1 MIYVGIDI
9 AKTNHY
15 ASIVNSST
23 GEVLENPFLV
33 TNNKHGF
40 DLLYS
45 KIKDFNKEKVLIG
58 LESTAHYGNN
68 LIFYFHEKQFKLGII
83 NPIQTASLRKTR
95 IRKVKNDKVDSML
108 ICEALSLGYYNLL
121 SDYDIKLLEI
131 KSLCRFHKDLKD
143 KAAEAKIQLKTY
155 VDQLFPELNSFF
167 KNNLD
172 IKTAHELLKLYQSP
186 DDISKVNLTELSN
199 LLIKSSR
206 GKYDKSRA
214 IELKTLASNSVGI
227 NNNALSIQIKM
238 TIELIELLES
248 QIKDIEK
255 QVSDFIKKSDNVITS
270 IPGIGDMTAAIIISE
285 IGDIN
290 RFDNPG
296 QVLAFAGLDP
306 SVKQSGTFN
315 ASSTRMSKRGSSLL
329 RYALILAANNV
340 QLNTKTFNTY
350 YNTKRLQ
357 GKLHYNAL
365 GHCAGK
371 LVRNI
376 FYMLKR
382 NVNNHALKVRG
393 FIKILKVY
401 LASKLTPLS

>member
-15 ASIVNSST
+15 ASIVDYST
-23 GEVLENPFLV
+23 GEVIEKPFLV
-33 TNNKHGF
+33 TNNKQGF

-45 KIKDFNKEKVLIG
+45 KLRNFDKDNILIG

-83 NPIQTASLRKTR
+83 NPIQTSTLRKTR

-131 KSLCRFHKDLKD
+131 KSLCRFHKDLKE
-143 KAAEAKIQLKTY
+143 KASEAKIQLKTY

-167 KNNLD
+167 KDNLD
-172 IKTAHELLKLYQSP
+172 LKTAHELLKCYQSP
-186 DDISKVNLTELSN
+186 LDIINVNLTKLSN
-199 LLIKSSR
+199 LLVCSSR

-214 IELKTLASNSVGI
+214 IELKDLASNSVGI
-227 NNNALSIQIKM
+227 NNHALSIQIKM

-270 IPGIGDMTAAIIISE
+270 IPGIGYMTAAIIISE

-290 RFDNPG
+290 RFHNPS

-306 SVKQSGTFN
+306 SVKQSGNFN
-315 ASSTRMSKRGSSLL
+315 ASSTRMSKRGSPLL

-340 QLNTKTFNTY
+340 QLNTKTFNDY
-350 YNTKRLQ
+350 YNMKRLQ
-357 GKLHYNAL
+357 GKLHYNTL

-371 LVRNI
+371 LVRNM
-376 FYMLKR
+376 FYMLKL
-382 NVNNHALKVRG
+382 NVKFNLD
-393 FIKILKVY
+393 
-401 LASKLTPLS
+401 

>member
-15 ASIVNSST
+15 ASIVNYST
-23 GEVLENPFLV
+23 GEIIENPFLV
-33 TNNKHGF
+33 TNNKQGF
-40 DLLYS
+40 ELLYS
-45 KIKDFNKEKVLIG
+45 KIKDFDKDKVLIG

-83 NPIQTASLRKTR
+83 NPIQTATLRKTR
-95 IRKVKNDKVDSML
+95 IRKVKNDKVDSIL

-155 VDQLFPELNSFF
+155 VDQLFPELNGFF
-167 KNNLD
+167 KDNLD

-186 DDISKVNLTELSN
+186 EDISKVNLTKLSN
-199 LLIKSSR
+199 LLIKNSR
-206 GKYDKSRA
+206 GKYDKNRA

-227 NNNALSIQIKM
+227 NNYALSIQIKM

-290 RFDNPG
+290 RFHNPG

-340 QLNTKTFNTY
+340 QLNTKTFNDY

-382 NVNNHALKVRG
+382 NVKFNLD
-393 FIKILKVY
+393 
-401 LASKLTPLS
+401 

>member
-33 TNNKHGF
+33 TYNKHGF

-83 NPIQTASLRKTR
+83 NPIQTATLRKTR
-95 IRKVKNDKVDSML
+95 IRKVKNDKVDSTL

-167 KNNLD
+167 KDNLD

-186 DDISKVNLTELSN
+186 EDISKVNLTKLSN

-227 NNNALSIQIKM
+227 NNYALSIQIKM

-255 QVSDFIKKSDNVITS
+255 QVSNFIKKSDNVITS

-290 RFDNPG
+290 RFNNPS
-296 QVLAFAGLDP
+296 QVLAFADLDP

-340 QLNTKTFNTY
+340 QLNTKTFSNY
-350 YNTKRLQ
+350 YNIKRAQ

-371 LVRNI
+371 LIRII
-376 FYMLKR
+376 FYMLKN
-382 NVNNHALKVRG
+382 NVKFNLD
-393 FIKILKVY
+393 
-401 LASKLTPLS
+401 

>member
-15 ASIVNSST
+15 ASIVNYST
-23 GEVLENPFLV
+23 GEIIENPFLV
-33 TNNKHGF
+33 TNDKYGF
-40 DLLYS
+40 ELLYS
-45 KIKDFNKEKVLIG
+45 KIKNFDKNKVLIG

-83 NPIQTASLRKTR
+83 NPIQTATLRKTR
-95 IRKVKNDKVDSML
+95 IRKVKNDKVDSMI

-186 DDISKVNLTELSN
+186 EDISKINLTKLSN
-199 LLIKSSR
+199 LLINSSR

-214 IELKTLASNSVGI
+214 IELKNLASNSVGI
-227 NNNALSIQIKM
+227 NNYALSIQIKM

-248 QIKDIEK
+248 QIKNIEE

-270 IPGIGDMTAAIIISE
+270 IPGISYMTAAIIISE

-340 QLNTKTFNTY
+340 QLNTKTFNDY

-382 NVNNHALKVRG
+382 NVKFNLD
-393 FIKILKVY
+393 
-401 LASKLTPLS
+401 

>member
-1 MIYVGIDI
+1 MIYVGVDI

-15 ASIVNSST
+15 ASIVNHST
-23 GEVLENPFLV
+23 GEVIENPFLV
-33 TNNKHGF
+33 TNNKQGF

-45 KIKDFNKEKVLIG
+45 KIKDLDKENVLIG

-68 LIFYFHEKQFKLGII
+68 FIFYFHEKQFKLGLI
-83 NPIQTASLRKTR
+83 NPIQTSTLRKTR
-95 IRKVKNDKVDSML
+95 IRKVKNDKVDSLL
-108 ICEALSLGYYNLL
+108 ICEALSLGYYNLI
-121 SDYDIKLLEI
+121 SNYDIELLEI
-131 KSLCRFHKDLKD
+131 KSLCRFRKELKD
-143 KAAEAKIQLKTY
+143 KASGAKIQLDSF
-155 VDQLFPELNSFF
+155 VDQVFPELNCFF

-186 DDISKVNLTELSN
+186 QDISKINLTKLSN
-199 LLIKSSR
+199 LLIKFSR
-206 GKYDKSRA
+206 GKYDKNRA
-214 IELKTLASNSVGI
+214 IELKQLASSSVGI
-227 NNNALSIQIKM
+227 NNSALCIQIKM

-255 QVSDFIKKSDNVITS
+255 QVSEFIKKSDNVITS
-270 IPGIGDMTAAIIISE
+270 IPGIADTTAAIIISE

-290 RFDNPG
+290 RFNNPS

-315 ASSTRMSKRGSSLL
+315 ASSSRMSKRGSSLL

-340 QLNTKTFNTY
+340 QLNTKTFSNY
-350 YNTKRLQ
+350 YNIKRAQ

-371 LVRNI
+371 LVRTI
-376 FYMLKR
+376 FYMLKN
-382 NVNNHALKVRG
+382 NVKFNLD
-393 FIKILKVY
+393 
-401 LASKLTPLS
+401 

>member
-15 ASIVNSST
+15 ASIVNYST
-23 GEVLENPFLV
+23 GEVIEKPFLV
-33 TNNKHGF
+33 TNNKAGF
-40 DLLYS
+40 ELLFS
-45 KIKDFNKEKVLIG
+45 KIKSFVKSEILIG

-68 LIFYFHEKQFKLGII
+68 LISYFHEKNFKIGVI
-83 NPIQTASLRKTR
+83 NPIQTATLRKTR

-131 KSLCRFHKDLKD
+131 KSLCRFHRDLKD
-143 KAAEAKIQLKTY
+143 KASEAKIQLKTY

-167 KNNLD
+167 KDNLD

-186 DDISKVNLTELSN
+186 DDISKVNLTKLSN

-214 IELKTLASNSVGI
+214 IELKKLASNSVGV

-270 IPGIGDMTAAIIISE
+270 IPGIGDMTAAIIMSE

-290 RFDNPG
+290 RFNNPG

-306 SVKQSGTFN
+306 SVKQSGNFN
-315 ASSTRMSKRGSSLL
+315 ASSTRMSKRGSSIL

-340 QLNTKTFNTY
+340 RLNTKTFNDY
-350 YNTKRLQ
+350 YNSKRLQ
-357 GKLHYNAL
+357 GKLHYNTL

-382 NVNNHALKVRG
+382 NVKFNLD
-393 FIKILKVY
+393 
-401 LASKLTPLS
+401 

>member
-15 ASIVNSST
+15 ASIVDYST
-23 GEVLENPFLV
+23 GEVIEKPFLF
-33 TNNKHGF
+33 TNNKQGF
-40 DLLYS
+40 ELLYS
-45 KIKDFNKEKVLIG
+45 KIKDFDKEKILIG

-83 NPIQTASLRKTR
+83 NPIQTATLRKTR

-131 KSLCRFHKDLKD
+131 KSLCRFRKELKD
-143 KAAEAKIQLKTY
+143 KVSDAKIQLKTY
-155 VDQLFPELNSFF
+155 VDQLFPELNNFF
-167 KNNLD
+167 KDNID

-186 DDISKVNLTELSN
+186 EDISNVNLTKLSN
-199 LLIKSSR
+199 LFIKNSR

-214 IELKTLASNSVGI
+214 IELKQLASNSVGI
-227 NNNALSIQIKM
+227 NNNALCIQIKM

-248 QIKDIEK
+248 QIKDIEA
-255 QVSDFIKKSDNVITS
+255 QVSQFIKKSNNVITS
-270 IPGIGDMTAAIIISE
+270 IPGIADTTAAIIISE

-290 RFDNPG
+290 RFNNPG

-340 QLNTKTFNTY
+340 QLNTKTFNDY
-350 YNTKRLQ
+350 YNTKRAQ

-371 LVRNI
+371 LVRTI
-376 FYMLKR
+376 FYMLKN
-382 NVNNHALKVRG
+382 NVTFNLD
-393 FIKILKVY
+393 
-401 LASKLTPLS
+401 

>member
-15 ASIVNSST
+15 ASIVNYST
-23 GEVLENPFLV
+23 GVVIEAPFLV
-33 TNNKHGF
+33 TNNKQGF
-40 DLLYS
+40 ELLFS
-45 KIKDFNKEKVLIG
+45 KIKNFNKDDVLIG
-58 LESTAHYGNN
+58 LESTAHYANN

-83 NPIQTASLRKTR
+83 NPIQTAALRKTK
-95 IRKVKNDKVDSML
+95 IRKIKNDKVDSIL

-131 KSLCRFHKDLKD
+131 KSLCRFHKELKD
-143 KAAEAKIQLKTY
+143 KASETKIQFKTY
-155 VDQLFPELNSFF
+155 VDQLFPELNAFF

-172 IKTAHELLKLYQSP
+172 IKTSHELLKLYQSP
-186 DDISKVNLTELSN
+186 NDISKINLTKLSN
-199 LLIKSSR
+199 LLIKSSH
-206 GKYDKSRA
+206 GKYNKNHA
-214 IELKTLASNSVGI
+214 IELKKLASNSVGI
-227 NNNALSIQIKM
+227 NNPALCIQIKM
-238 TIELIELLES
+238 SIDLIELLES
-248 QIKDIEK
+248 QINDIEK
-255 QVSDFIKKSDNVITS
+255 KVSAFIKKSDNVITS

-290 RFDNPG
+290 RFNNPG

-315 ASSTRMSKRGSSLL
+315 AASTKMSKRGSSLL

-340 QLNTKTFNTY
+340 HLNTKTFNDY

-357 GKLHYNAL
+357 GKPHYNAL

-371 LVRNI
+371 LIRII
-376 FYMLKR
+376 FYMLKH
-382 NVNNHALKVRG
+382 NVTFNLD
-393 FIKILKVY
+393 
-401 LASKLTPLS
+401 

>member
-15 ASIVNSST
+15 ASIVNYST
-23 GEVLENPFLV
+23 GEVIENPFLV
-33 TNNKHGF
+33 TNNKQGF
-40 DLLYS
+40 DFLYS

-68 LIFYFHEKQFKLGII
+68 LIFYFHEKQFNLGII
-83 NPIQTASLRKTR
+83 NPIQTAALRKTK
-95 IRKVKNDKVDSML
+95 IRKIKNDKVDSLL

-121 SDYDIKLLEI
+121 SNYDIKLLEI

-143 KAAEAKIQLKTY
+143 KATEAKIQLKAY
-155 VDQLFPELNSFF
+155 VDQLFPELNCFF
-167 KNNLD
+167 KDNLD

-186 DDISKVNLTELSN
+186 EDISKVNLTKLSN

-206 GKYDKSRA
+206 GKYDKNRA
-214 IELKTLASNSVGI
+214 IELKELASNSVGI
-227 NNNALSIQIKM
+227 NNSALCIQIKM

-248 QIKDIEK
+248 QINDIEQ

-290 RFDNPG
+290 RFNNPG

-306 SVKQSGTFN
+306 SVKQSGNFN

-340 QLNTKTFNTY
+340 QLNTKTFNNY
-350 YNTKRLQ
+350 YNTKRLE

-371 LVRNI
+371 LIRTI
-376 FYMLKR
+376 FYMLKN
-382 NVNNHALKVRG
+382 NVKFNLD
-393 FIKILKVY
+393 
-401 LASKLTPLS
+401 

>member
-1 MIYVGIDI
+1 MIYVGFDI

-227 NNNALSIQIKM
+227 NNNALSLQIKM

-382 NVNNHALKVRG
+382 NVKFNLD
-393 FIKILKVY
+393 
-401 LASKLTPLS
+401 

>member
-15 ASIVNSST
+15 ASIVNYST
-23 GEVLENPFLV
+23 GEVIENPFLV
-33 TNNKHGF
+33 TNNKQGF
-40 DLLYS
+40 DFLYS

-68 LIFYFHEKQFKLGII
+68 LIFYFHEKQFNLGII
-83 NPIQTASLRKTR
+83 NPIQTAALRKTK
-95 IRKVKNDKVDSML
+95 IRKVKNDKVDSLL

-121 SDYDIKLLEI
+121 SNYDIKLLEI

-155 VDQLFPELNSFF
+155 VDQLFPELNGFF
-167 KNNLD
+167 KDNLD

-186 DDISKVNLTELSN
+186 EDISKVNLTKLSN

-206 GKYDKSRA
+206 GKYDKYRA

-227 NNNALSIQIKM
+227 NNYALSIQIKM

-290 RFDNPG
+290 RFNNPG

-306 SVKQSGTFN
+306 SVKQSGNFN

-340 QLNTKTFNTY
+340 QLNTKTFNNY
-350 YNTKRLQ
+350 YNTKRLE

-371 LVRNI
+371 LIRTI
-376 FYMLKR
+376 FYMLKN
-382 NVNNHALKVRG
+382 NVKFNLD
-393 FIKILKVY
+393 
-401 LASKLTPLS
+401 

>member
-1 MIYVGIDI
+1 MIYVGVDI

-15 ASIVNSST
+15 ASIVNYST
-23 GEVLENPFLV
+23 GEVIENPFLV
-33 TNNKHGF
+33 TNNKQGF

-45 KIKDFNKEKVLIG
+45 KIKDLDKENVLIG

-68 LIFYFHEKQFKLGII
+68 FIFYFHEKQFKIGLI
-83 NPIQTASLRKTR
+83 NPIQTSTLRKTR
-95 IRKVKNDKVDSML
+95 IRKVKNDKVDSLL

-121 SDYDIKLLEI
+121 SNYDIELLEI
-131 KSLCRFHKDLKD
+131 KSLCRFRKELKD
-143 KAAEAKIQLKTY
+143 KASGAKIQLNSY
-155 VDQLFPELNSFF
+155 VDQVFPELNCFF

-186 DDISKVNLTELSN
+186 QDISKLNLTKLSN

-206 GKYDKSRA
+206 GKYDKNRA
-214 IELKTLASNSVGI
+214 IELKQLASNSVGI
-227 NNNALSIQIKM
+227 NNSALCIQIKM

-255 QVSDFIKKSDNVITS
+255 QVSEFIKKSDNVITS
-270 IPGIGDMTAAIIISE
+270 IPGIADITAAIIISE

-290 RFDNPG
+290 RFNNPS

-340 QLNTKTFNTY
+340 QLNTKTFNDC
-350 YNTKRLQ
+350 YNIKRAQ

-371 LVRNI
+371 LVRVI
-376 FYMLKR
+376 FYMLKN
-382 NVNNHALKVRG
+382 NVKFNLD
-393 FIKILKVY
+393 
-401 LASKLTPLS
+401 

>member
-15 ASIVNSST
+15 ASIVDYST
-23 GEVLENPFLV
+23 GEVIENPFLV
-33 TNNKHGF
+33 TNNKQGF

-68 LIFYFHEKQFKLGII
+68 FIFYFHDKQFKIALI
-83 NPIQTASLRKTR
+83 NPIQTSSLRKTR
-95 IRKVKNDKVDSML
+95 IRKVKNDKVDSLL

-121 SDYDIKLLEI
+121 SNYDIELLEI
-131 KSLCRFHKDLKD
+131 KSLCRFRKELKD
-143 KAAEAKIQLKTY
+143 KTSEAKIQLNSY
-155 VDQLFPELNSFF
+155 VDQVFPELNYFF
-167 KNNLD
+167 RNNLD
-172 IKTAHELLKLYQSP
+172 IKTARELLKLYQSP
-186 DDISKVNLTELSN
+186 QDISKLNLIKLSN
-199 LLIKSSR
+199 LLIKFSR
-206 GKYDKSRA
+206 GKYDKNRA
-214 IELKTLASNSVGI
+214 IELKKLASNSIGI
-227 NNNALSIQIKM
+227 NNSALCIQIKM

-248 QIKDIEK
+248 QINDVEK
-255 QVSDFIKKSDNVITS
+255 RVGDFIKKSDNVITS

-290 RFDNPG
+290 RFNNPG

-340 QLNTKTFNTY
+340 QLNTKTFNSY

-371 LVRNI
+371 LIRII
-376 FYMLKR
+376 FYMLKN
-382 NVNNHALKVRG
+382 NVKFNLD
-393 FIKILKVY
+393 
-401 LASKLTPLS
+401 

>member
-15 ASIVNSST
+15 ASIVNYST
-23 GEVLENPFLV
+23 GEIIENPFLV
-33 TNNKHGF
+33 TNNKAGF

-45 KIKDFNKEKVLIG
+45 KIKNFDKDKVLIG

-68 LIFYFHEKQFKLGII
+68 LIFYFHEKQFNVGII
-83 NPIQTASLRKTR
+83 NPIQTAALRKTR
-95 IRKVKNDKVDSML
+95 VRKVKNDKVDSML

-121 SDYDIKLLEI
+121 SDYDIELLEI

-143 KAAEAKIQLKTY
+143 KASKAKIQLKSY
-155 VDQLFPELNSFF
+155 VDQLFPELNEFF
-167 KNNLD
+167 KDNLD

-186 DDISKVNLTELSN
+186 QDISKLNLTKLSN

-206 GKYDKSRA
+206 GKYNKNKA
-214 IELKTLASNSVGI
+214 IELKKIASNSVGI
-227 NNNALSIQIKM
+227 NNSALSIQIKM

-248 QIKDIEK
+248 QIIDIEK

-290 RFDNPG
+290 RFNNPG

-340 QLNTKTFNTY
+340 QLNTKTFNNY

-382 NVNNHALKVRG
+382 NVKFNLD
-393 FIKILKVY
+393 
-401 LASKLTPLS
+401 

>member
-1 MIYVGIDI
+1 MIYVGVDI

-15 ASIVNSST
+15 ASIVNYST
-23 GEVLENPFLV
+23 GEVIENPFLV
-33 TNNKHGF
+33 TNNKQGF

-45 KIKDFNKEKVLIG
+45 KIKDLDKENVLIG

-68 LIFYFHEKQFKLGII
+68 FIFYFHEKQFKIGLI
-83 NPIQTASLRKTR
+83 NPIQTSTLRKTR
-95 IRKVKNDKVDSML
+95 IRKVKNDKVDSLL

-121 SDYDIKLLEI
+121 SNYDIELLEI
-131 KSLCRFHKDLKD
+131 KSLCRFRKELKD
-143 KAAEAKIQLKTY
+143 KASGAKIQLNSY
-155 VDQLFPELNSFF
+155 VDQVFPELNCFF

-186 DDISKVNLTELSN
+186 QDISKLNLTKLSN

-206 GKYDKSRA
+206 GKYDKNRA
-214 IELKTLASNSVGI
+214 IELKQLASNSVGI
-227 NNNALSIQIKM
+227 NNSALCIQIKM
-238 TIELIELLES
+238 TIELIELLEF

-255 QVSDFIKKSDNVITS
+255 QVSEFIKKSDNVITS
-270 IPGIGDMTAAIIISE
+270 IPGIADITAAIIISE

-290 RFDNPG
+290 RFNNSS

-340 QLNTKTFNTY
+340 QLNTKTFNDY
-350 YNTKRLQ
+350 YNIKRAQ

-371 LVRNI
+371 LVRVI
-376 FYMLKR
+376 FYMLKN
-382 NVNNHALKVRG
+382 NVKFNLD
-393 FIKILKVY
+393 
-401 LASKLTPLS
+401 

>member
-1 MIYVGIDI
+1 MIYVGVDI

-15 ASIVNSST
+15 ASIVNHST
-23 GEVLENPFLV
+23 GEIIENPFLV
-33 TNNKHGF
+33 TNNKQGF

-45 KIKDFNKEKVLIG
+45 KIKDLDKENVLIG

-68 LIFYFHEKQFKLGII
+68 FIFYFHEKQFKLGLI
-83 NPIQTASLRKTR
+83 NPIQTSTLRKTR
-95 IRKVKNDKVDSML
+95 IRKVKNDKVDSLL

-121 SDYDIKLLEI
+121 SNYDIELLEI
-131 KSLCRFHKDLKD
+131 KSLCRFRKDLKD
-143 KAAEAKIQLKTY
+143 KVSSAKIQLDSF
-155 VDQLFPELNSFF
+155 VDQVFPELNCFF

-186 DDISKVNLTELSN
+186 QDISKINLTKLSN

-206 GKYDKSRA
+206 GKYDKNRA
-214 IELKTLASNSVGI
+214 IELKQLASRSVGI
-227 NNNALSIQIKM
+227 NNSALCIQIKM

-255 QVSDFIKKSDNVITS
+255 QVSEFIKKSDNVITS
-270 IPGIGDMTAAIIISE
+270 IPGIAYTTAAIIISE

-290 RFDNPG
+290 RFNNPS
-296 QVLAFAGLDP
+296 QVLAFADLDP

-340 QLNTKTFNTY
+340 QLNTKTFSNY
-350 YNTKRLQ
+350 YNIKRAQ

-371 LVRNI
+371 LIRII
-376 FYMLKR
+376 FYMLKN
-382 NVNNHALKVRG
+382 NVKFNLN
-393 FIKILKVY
+393 
-401 LASKLTPLS
+401 

>member
-1 MIYVGIDI
+1 MIYVGVDI

-15 ASIVNSST
+15 ASIVNHST
-23 GEVLENPFLV
+23 GEIIENPFLV
-33 TNNKHGF
+33 TNNKQGF

-45 KIKDFNKEKVLIG
+45 KIKDLDKENVLIG

-68 LIFYFHEKQFKLGII
+68 FIFYFHEKQFKLGLI
-83 NPIQTASLRKTR
+83 NPIQTSTLRKTR
-95 IRKVKNDKVDSML
+95 IRKVKNDKVDSLL

-121 SDYDIKLLEI
+121 SNYDIELLEI
-131 KSLCRFHKDLKD
+131 KSLCRFRKDLKD
-143 KAAEAKIQLKTY
+143 KVSSAKIQLDSF
-155 VDQLFPELNSFF
+155 VDQVFPELNCFF

-186 DDISKVNLTELSN
+186 QDISKINLTKLSN

-206 GKYDKSRA
+206 GKYDKNRA
-214 IELKTLASNSVGI
+214 IELKQLASRSVGI
-227 NNNALSIQIKM
+227 NNSALCIQIKM

-255 QVSDFIKKSDNVITS
+255 QVSEFIKKSDNVITS
-270 IPGIGDMTAAIIISE
+270 IPGIADTTAAIIISE

-290 RFDNPG
+290 RFNNPS

-340 QLNTKTFNTY
+340 QLNTKTFSNY
-350 YNTKRLQ
+350 YNIKRAQ

-371 LVRNI
+371 LIRII
-376 FYMLKR
+376 FYMLKN
-382 NVNNHALKVRG
+382 NVKFNLN
-393 FIKILKVY
+393 
-401 LASKLTPLS
+401 

>member
-15 ASIVNSST
+15 ASIVNYST
-23 GEVLENPFLV
+23 GEVIEKPFLV
-33 TNNKHGF
+33 TNNKQGF
-40 DLLYS
+40 ELLYS
-45 KIKDFNKEKVLIG
+45 KIKNFDKNNVLIG

-68 LIFYFHEKQFKLGII
+68 LIFYFHEKQFNLGII
-83 NPIQTASLRKTR
+83 NPIQTATLRKTR

-121 SDYDIKLLEI
+121 SNYDIELLNI

-143 KAAEAKIQLKTY
+143 KASEAKIQLKTY
-155 VDQLFPELNSFF
+155 VDQLFPELNGFF
-167 KNNLD
+167 KDNLD
-172 IKTAHELLKLYQSP
+172 IKTAHDLLKLYQSP
-186 DDISKVNLTELSN
+186 EDISKVNLTKLSN
-199 LLIKSSR
+199 LLIKSSH
-206 GKYDKSRA
+206 GKYDKNRA
-214 IELKTLASNSVGI
+214 IELKNLASNSVGI
-227 NNNALSIQIKM
+227 NNNALCVQIKM
-238 TIELIELLES
+238 TIELIELLEF

-270 IPGIGDMTAAIIISE
+270 ILGIGDMTAAIIISE

-290 RFDNPG
+290 RFNNPG

-340 QLNTKTFNTY
+340 QLNTKTFHYY

-382 NVNNHALKVRG
+382 NVKFNLD
-393 FIKILKVY
+393 
-401 LASKLTPLS
+401 

>member
-1 MIYVGIDI
+1 MIYVGVDI

-15 ASIVNSST
+15 ASIVNHST
-23 GEVLENPFLV
+23 GEIIENPFLV
-33 TNNKHGF
+33 TNNKQGF

-45 KIKDFNKEKVLIG
+45 KIKDLDKENVLIG

-68 LIFYFHEKQFKLGII
+68 FIFYFHEKQFKLGLI
-83 NPIQTASLRKTR
+83 NPIQTSTLRKSR
-95 IRKVKNDKVDSML
+95 IRKVKNDKVDSLL

-121 SDYDIKLLEI
+121 SNYDIELLEI
-131 KSLCRFHKDLKD
+131 KSLCRFRKDLKD
-143 KAAEAKIQLKTY
+143 KVSGAKIQLDSF
-155 VDQLFPELNSFF
+155 VDQVFPELNYFF

-186 DDISKVNLTELSN
+186 QDISKINLTKLSN

-206 GKYDKSRA
+206 GKYDKNRA
-214 IELKTLASNSVGI
+214 IELKQLASRSVGI
-227 NNNALSIQIKM
+227 NNSALCIQIKM

-248 QIKDIEK
+248 QIKNIEK
-255 QVSDFIKKSDNVITS
+255 QVSEFIKKSNNVITS
-270 IPGIGDMTAAIIISE
+270 IPGIADTTAAIIISE

-290 RFDNPG
+290 RFNNPS

-340 QLNTKTFNTY
+340 QLNTKTFSNY
-350 YNTKRLQ
+350 YNIKRAQ

-371 LVRNI
+371 LIRTI
-376 FYMLKR
+376 FYMLKN
-382 NVNNHALKVRG
+382 NVKFNLD
-393 FIKILKVY
+393 
-401 LASKLTPLS
+401 

>member
-186 DDISKVNLTELSN
+186 EDISKVNLTELSN

-382 NVNNHALKVRG
+382 NVKFNLD
-393 FIKILKVY
+393 
-401 LASKLTPLS
+401 

>member
-15 ASIVNSST
+15 ASIVDYST
-23 GEVLENPFLV
+23 GEVIEKPFLV
-33 TNNKHGF
+33 TNDKTGF
-40 DLLYS
+40 EFLYS
-45 KIKDFNKEKVLIG
+45 KIKNFDKNKVLIG

-68 LIFYFHEKQFKLGII
+68 LIFYFHEKKFKLGII
-83 NPIQTASLRKTR
+83 NPIQTATLRKTR
-95 IRKVKNDKVDSML
+95 IRKVKNDKVDSIL

-121 SDYDIKLLEI
+121 SDFDIKLLEI
-131 KSLCRFHKDLKD
+131 KSLCRFHKELKD
-143 KAAEAKIQLKTY
+143 KAADAKIQLKTY

-167 KNNLD
+167 KDNLD

-186 DDISKVNLTELSN
+186 EDVSKVNLTKLSN

-214 IELKTLASNSVGI
+214 IELKVLASNY
-227 NNNALSIQIKM
+227 ALSIQIKM
-238 TIELIELLES
+238 TIELIELLAS
-248 QIKDIEK
+248 QINAIEK

-290 RFDNPG
+290 RFNNPG

-315 ASSTRMSKRGSSLL
+315 ASSTRMSKRGSSIL
-329 RYALILAANNV
+329 RYALIIAANNV
-340 QLNTKTFNTY
+340 QLNTKTFNDY

-371 LVRNI
+371 LIRTI
-376 FYMLKR
+376 FYMLKH
-382 NVNNHALKVRG
+382 NVKFNLD
-393 FIKILKVY
+393 
-401 LASKLTPLS
+401 

>member
-15 ASIVNSST
+15 ASIVNYST
-23 GEVLENPFLV
+23 GEVIENPFLV
-33 TNNKHGF
+33 TNNKQGF
-40 DLLYS
+40 DFLYS

-68 LIFYFHEKQFKLGII
+68 LIFYFHEKQFNLGII
-83 NPIQTASLRKTR
+83 NPIQTAALRKTK
-95 IRKVKNDKVDSML
+95 IRKVKNDKVDSLL

-121 SDYDIKLLEI
+121 SNYDIKLLEI

-143 KAAEAKIQLKTY
+143 KTTEAKIQLKTY
-155 VDQLFPELNSFF
+155 VDQLFPELNGFF
-167 KNNLD
+167 KDNLD

-186 DDISKVNLTELSN
+186 EDISKVNLTKLSN

-206 GKYDKSRA
+206 GKYDKNRA
-214 IELKTLASNSVGI
+214 IELKNLASNSVGI
-227 NNNALSIQIKM
+227 NNSALCIQIKM

-248 QIKDIEK
+248 QINDIEQ

-290 RFDNPG
+290 RFNNPG

-306 SVKQSGTFN
+306 SVKQSGNFN
-315 ASSTRMSKRGSSLL
+315 SSSTRMSKRGSSLL

-340 QLNTKTFNTY
+340 QLNTKTFNNY
-350 YNTKRLQ
+350 YNTKRLE

-371 LVRNI
+371 LIRTI
-376 FYMLKR
+376 FYMLKN
-382 NVNNHALKVRG
+382 NVKFNLD
-393 FIKILKVY
+393 
-401 LASKLTPLS
+401 

>member
-15 ASIVNSST
+15 ASIVNYST
-23 GEVLENPFLV
+23 GEVIANPFLV
-33 TNNKHGF
+33 TNNKQGF
-40 DLLYS
+40 ELLYS
-45 KIKDFNKEKVLIG
+45 KIKNFDRNKILIG

-68 LIFYFHEKQFKLGII
+68 LIFYFNKKQFKLGII
-83 NPIQTASLRKTR
+83 NPLQTATLRKTR

-131 KSLCRFHKDLKD
+131 KSLCRFHKELKD
-143 KAAEAKIQLKTY
+143 KAADAKIQLISF
-155 VDQLFPELNSFF
+155 VDQLFPELSGFF
-167 KNNLD
+167 KDNLD

-186 DDISKVNLTELSN
+186 EDISRVNLTKLSN
-199 LLIKSSR
+199 LLISSSR
-206 GKYDKSRA
+206 GKYDKNRA
-214 IELKTLASNSVGI
+214 IELKNLASNSIGI
-227 NNNALSIQIKM
+227 NNYALSIQIKM

-255 QVSDFIKKSDNVITS
+255 QVNAFIKKSDNVITS

-290 RFDNPG
+290 RFNNPG

-306 SVKQSGTFN
+306 SVKQSGNFN

-340 QLNTKTFNTY
+340 QLNTKTFNDY

-376 FYMLKR
+376 FYMLKY
-382 NVNNHALKVRG
+382 NVKFNLN
-393 FIKILKVY
+393 
-401 LASKLTPLS
+401 

>member
-15 ASIVNSST
+15 ASIVNYST
-23 GEVLENPFLV
+23 GEVLESPFLV
-33 TNNKHGF
+33 TNNKQGF

-83 NPIQTASLRKTR
+83 NPIQTATLRKTR
-95 IRKVKNDKVDSML
+95 IRKVKNDKVDSTL

-143 KAAEAKIQLKTY
+143 KASEAKIQLKTY

-167 KNNLD
+167 KDNLD

-186 DDISKVNLTELSN
+186 EDISKVNLTKLSN

-227 NNNALSIQIKM
+227 
-238 TIELIELLES
+238 
-248 QIKDIEK
+248 
-255 QVSDFIKKSDNVITS
+255 TS

-290 RFDNPG
+290 RFNNPS

-306 SVKQSGTFN
+306 SVKQSGNFN
-315 ASSTRMSKRGSSLL
+315 ASSTRMSKRGSSIL

-340 QLNTKTFNTY
+340 QLNTKTFNDY
-350 YNTKRLQ
+350 YNSKRLQ

-376 FYMLKR
+376 FYMLKH
-382 NVNNHALKVRG
+382 NVKFNLD
-393 FIKILKVY
+393 
-401 LASKLTPLS
+401 

>member
-1 MIYVGIDI
+1 MIYVGVDI

-15 ASIVNSST
+15 ASIVNYST
-23 GEVLENPFLV
+23 GEVIENPFLV
-33 TNNKHGF
+33 TNNKKGF
-40 DLLYS
+40 DFLYS
-45 KIKDFNKEKVLIG
+45 KIKDFSKEKVLIG

-68 LIFYFHEKQFKLGII
+68 LIFYFHEKQFNLGII
-83 NPIQTASLRKTR
+83 NPIQTAALRKTK
-95 IRKVKNDKVDSML
+95 IRKVKNDKVDSLL

-121 SDYDIKLLEI
+121 SNYDIKLLEI

-155 VDQLFPELNSFF
+155 VDQLFPELNGFF
-167 KNNLD
+167 KDNLD

-186 DDISKVNLTELSN
+186 EDISKVNLTKLSN
-199 LLIKSSR
+199 LLIKSSH
-206 GKYDKSRA
+206 GKYDKHRA
-214 IELKTLASNSVGI
+214 FELKKLASNSVGI
-227 NNNALSIQIKM
+227 NNFALSIQIKM

-290 RFDNPG
+290 RFNNPG

-306 SVKQSGTFN
+306 SVKQSGNFN
-315 ASSTRMSKRGSSLL
+315 ASSTRMSKSGSSLL

-340 QLNTKTFNTY
+340 QLNTKTFNNY
-350 YNTKRLQ
+350 YNTKRLE

-371 LVRNI
+371 LIRTI
-376 FYMLKR
+376 FYMLKN
-382 NVNNHALKVRG
+382 NVKFNLD
-393 FIKILKVY
+393 
-401 LASKLTPLS
+401 

>member
-15 ASIVNSST
+15 ASIVNYST
-23 GEVLENPFLV
+23 GEVIENPFLV
-33 TNNKHGF
+33 TNNKQGF
-40 DLLYS
+40 DFLYS

-68 LIFYFHEKQFKLGII
+68 LIFYFHEKQFNLGII
-83 NPIQTASLRKTR
+83 NPIQTAALRKTK
-95 IRKVKNDKVDSML
+95 IRKVKNDKVDSLL

-121 SDYDIKLLEI
+121 SNYDIKLLEI

-143 KAAEAKIQLKTY
+143 KAAEAKVQLKTY
-155 VDQLFPELNSFF
+155 VDQLFPELNGFF
-167 KNNLD
+167 KDNLD

-186 DDISKVNLTELSN
+186 EDISKVNLTKLSN
-199 LLIKSSR
+199 LLIKSSH
-206 GKYDKSRA
+206 GKYDKHRA
-214 IELKTLASNSVGI
+214 IELKNLASNSVGI
-227 NNNALSIQIKM
+227 NNFALSIQIKM

-248 QIKDIEK
+248 QIKNIEK

-290 RFDNPG
+290 RFNNPG

-306 SVKQSGTFN
+306 SVKQSGNFN

-340 QLNTKTFNTY
+340 QLNTKTFNNY
-350 YNTKRLQ
+350 YNTKRLE

-371 LVRNI
+371 LIRTI
-376 FYMLKR
+376 FYMLKN
-382 NVNNHALKVRG
+382 NVKFNLD
-393 FIKILKVY
+393 
-401 LASKLTPLS
+401 

>member
-1 MIYVGIDI
+1 MIYVGVDI

-15 ASIVNSST
+15 ASIVNHST
-23 GEVLENPFLV
+23 GEIIENPFLV
-33 TNNKHGF
+33 TNNKQGF

-45 KIKDFNKEKVLIG
+45 KIKDLDKENVLIG

-68 LIFYFHEKQFKLGII
+68 FIFYFHEKQFKLGLI
-83 NPIQTASLRKTR
+83 NPIQTSTLRKTR
-95 IRKVKNDKVDSML
+95 IRKVKNDKVDSLL

-121 SDYDIKLLEI
+121 SNYDIELLEI
-131 KSLCRFHKDLKD
+131 KSLCRFRKELKD
-143 KAAEAKIQLKTY
+143 KVSSAKIQLDSF
-155 VDQLFPELNSFF
+155 VDQVFPELNCFF

-186 DDISKVNLTELSN
+186 QDISKINLTKLSN

-206 GKYDKSRA
+206 GKYDKNRA
-214 IELKTLASNSVGI
+214 IELKQLASRSVGI
-227 NNNALSIQIKM
+227 NNSALCIQIKM

-255 QVSDFIKKSDNVITS
+255 QVSEFIKKSDNVITS
-270 IPGIGDMTAAIIISE
+270 IPGIAYTTAAIIISE

-290 RFDNPG
+290 RFNNPS
-296 QVLAFAGLDP
+296 QVLAFADLDP

-340 QLNTKTFNTY
+340 QLNTKTFSNY
-350 YNTKRLQ
+350 YNIKRAQ

-371 LVRNI
+371 LIRII
-376 FYMLKR
+376 FYMLKN
-382 NVNNHALKVRG
+382 NVKFNLN
-393 FIKILKVY
+393 
-401 LASKLTPLS
+401 

>member
-1 MIYVGIDI
+1 MLVYI

-15 ASIVNSST
+15 ASIVDYST
-23 GEVLENPFLV
+23 GEVIENPFLV
-33 TNNKHGF
+33 TNNKQGF
-40 DLLYS
+40 DLLFS
-45 KIKDFNKEKVLIG
+45 KIKNFNKDKVLIG

-68 LIFYFHEKQFKLGII
+68 LIFYFHEKQFNLGII
-83 NPIQTASLRKTR
+83 NPIQTATLRKTR

-121 SDYDIKLLEI
+121 SDYDIQLLEI

-143 KAAEAKIQLKTY
+143 KASEAKIQLKTY
-155 VDQLFPELNSFF
+155 VDQLFPELNTFF

-186 DDISKVNLTELSN
+186 QDISNVNLSKLSN
-199 LLIKSSR
+199 LLIKNSR

-214 IELKTLASNSVGI
+214 IELKNLASNSVGI
-227 NNNALSIQIKM
+227 NNYALSIQIKM

-255 QVSDFIKKSDNVITS
+255 QVSDFIKKSDNVIIS
-270 IPGIGDMTAAIIISE
+270 IPGIGVMTAAIIISE

-290 RFDNPG
+290 RFNNPG

-340 QLNTKTFNTY
+340 QLNTKTFNDY

-371 LVRNI
+371 LVRTI
-376 FYMLKR
+376 FYMLKH
-382 NVNNHALKVRG
+382 NVNFNLN
-393 FIKILKVY
+393 
-401 LASKLTPLS
+401 

>member
-15 ASIVNSST
+15 ASIVNYST
-23 GEVLENPFLV
+23 GEIIENPFLV
-33 TNNKHGF
+33 TNDKYGF
-40 DLLYS
+40 ELLYS
-45 KIKDFNKEKVLIG
+45 KIKNFDKNKVLIG

-83 NPIQTASLRKTR
+83 NPIQTATLRKTR
-95 IRKVKNDKVDSML
+95 IRKVKNDKVDSMI

-143 KAAEAKIQLKTY
+143 KATEAKIQLKTY

-186 DDISKVNLTELSN
+186 EDISKVNLTKLSN
-199 LLIKSSR
+199 LLINSSR
-206 GKYDKSRA
+206 GRYDKSRA
-214 IELKTLASNSVGI
+214 IELKNLASNSVGI
-227 NNNALSIQIKM
+227 NNYALSIQIKM

-248 QIKDIEK
+248 QIKNIEE

-270 IPGIGDMTAAIIISE
+270 IPGISYMTAAIIISE

-315 ASSTRMSKRGSSLL
+315 ASSTKMSKRGSSLL

-340 QLNTKTFNTY
+340 QLNTKTFNDY

-382 NVNNHALKVRG
+382 NVKFNLD
-393 FIKILKVY
+393 
-401 LASKLTPLS
+401 

>member
-1 MIYVGIDI
+1 MIYVGVDI

-15 ASIVNSST
+15 ASIVNYST
-23 GEVLENPFLV
+23 GEVIENPFLV
-33 TNNKHGF
+33 TNNKQGF

-45 KIKDFNKEKVLIG
+45 KIKDLDKENVLIG

-68 LIFYFHEKQFKLGII
+68 FIFYFHEKQFKIALI
-83 NPIQTASLRKTR
+83 NPIQTSTLRKTR
-95 IRKVKNDKVDSML
+95 IRKVKNDKVDSLL

-121 SDYDIKLLEI
+121 SNYDIELLEI
-131 KSLCRFHKDLKD
+131 KSLCRFRKELKD
-143 KAAEAKIQLKTY
+143 KASGAKIQLNSY
-155 VDQLFPELNSFF
+155 VDQVFPELNCFF

-186 DDISKVNLTELSN
+186 QDISKLNLTKLSN

-206 GKYDKSRA
+206 GKYDKNRA
-214 IELKTLASNSVGI
+214 IELKQLASNSVGI
-227 NNNALSIQIKM
+227 NNSALCIQIKM

-255 QVSDFIKKSDNVITS
+255 QVSEFIKKSDNVITS
-270 IPGIGDMTAAIIISE
+270 IPGIADITAAIIISE

-290 RFDNPG
+290 RFNNPS

-340 QLNTKTFNTY
+340 QLNTKTFNDY
-350 YNTKRLQ
+350 YNIKRAQ

-371 LVRNI
+371 LVRVI
-376 FYMLKR
+376 FYMLKN
-382 NVNNHALKVRG
+382 NVKFNLD
-393 FIKILKVY
+393 
-401 LASKLTPLS
+401 

>member
-1 MIYVGIDI
+1 MIYVGVDI

-15 ASIVNSST
+15 ASIVNHST
-23 GEVLENPFLV
+23 GEVIENPFLV
-33 TNNKHGF
+33 TNNKQGF

-45 KIKDFNKEKVLIG
+45 KIKDLDKENVLIG

-68 LIFYFHEKQFKLGII
+68 FIFYFHEKQFKLGLI
-83 NPIQTASLRKTR
+83 NPIQTSTLRKTR
-95 IRKVKNDKVDSML
+95 IRKVKNDKVDSLL

-121 SDYDIKLLEI
+121 SNYDIELLEI
-131 KSLCRFHKDLKD
+131 KSLCRFRKELKD
-143 KAAEAKIQLKTY
+143 KASGAKIQLDSF
-155 VDQLFPELNSFF
+155 VDQVFPELNCFF

-186 DDISKVNLTELSN
+186 QDISKINLTKLSN

-206 GKYDKSRA
+206 GKYDKNRA
-214 IELKTLASNSVGI
+214 IELKQLASHSVGI
-227 NNNALSIQIKM
+227 NNSALCIQIKM

-255 QVSDFIKKSDNVITS
+255 QVSNFIKKDDNVITS
-270 IPGIGDMTAAIIISE
+270 IPGIADTTAAIIISE

-290 RFDNPG
+290 RFNNPS

-340 QLNTKTFNTY
+340 QLNTKTFSSY
-350 YNTKRLQ
+350 YNTKRAQ

-371 LVRNI
+371 LVRTI
-376 FYMLKR
+376 FYMLKN
-382 NVNNHALKVRG
+382 NVKFNLD
-393 FIKILKVY
+393 
-401 LASKLTPLS
+401 

>member
-155 VDQLFPELNSFF
+155 VDQLFSELNSFF

-382 NVNNHALKVRG
+382 NVKFNLD
-393 FIKILKVY
+393 
-401 LASKLTPLS
+401 

>member
-15 ASIVNSST
+15 ASIVNHST
-23 GEVLENPFLV
+23 GEVIENPFLV
-33 TNNKHGF
+33 TNNKQGF

-45 KIKDFNKEKVLIG
+45 KIKDFDKEKVLIG

-68 LIFYFHEKQFKLGII
+68 LIFYFHKKQFKLGII
-83 NPIQTASLRKTR
+83 NPIQTATLRKTR

-121 SDYDIKLLEI
+121 SDYDIDLLEI
-131 KSLCRFHKDLKD
+131 KSLCRFRKELKD
-143 KAAEAKIQLKTY
+143 KASDAKIQLKTY
-155 VDQLFPELNSFF
+155 VDQLFPELNNFF
-167 KNNLD
+167 KDNID

-186 DDISKVNLTELSN
+186 EDISNVNLTKLSN
-199 LLIKSSR
+199 LFIKNSR

-214 IELKTLASNSVGI
+214 IELKQLASNSVGI
-227 NNNALSIQIKM
+227 NNNALCIQIKM

-255 QVSDFIKKSDNVITS
+255 QVSSFIKKSDNVITS
-270 IPGIGDMTAAIIISE
+270 IPGIADTTAAIIISE

-290 RFDNPG
+290 RFNNPG

-340 QLNTKTFNTY
+340 QLNTKTFNDY

-371 LVRNI
+371 LVRII
-376 FYMLKR
+376 FYMLKN
-382 NVNNHALKVRG
+382 NVTFNLD
-393 FIKILKVY
+393 
-401 LASKLTPLS
+401 

>member
-1 MIYVGIDI
+1 MIYVGVDI

-15 ASIVNSST
+15 ASIVNHST
-23 GEVLENPFLV
+23 GEIIENPFLI
-33 TNNKHGF
+33 TNNKQGF

-45 KIKDFNKEKVLIG
+45 KIKDLDKENVLIG

-68 LIFYFHEKQFKLGII
+68 FIFYFHEKQFKLGLI
-83 NPIQTASLRKTR
+83 NPIQTSTLRKTR
-95 IRKVKNDKVDSML
+95 IRKVKNDKVDSLL

-121 SDYDIKLLEI
+121 SNYDIELLEI
-131 KSLCRFHKDLKD
+131 KSLCRFRKDLKD
-143 KAAEAKIQLKTY
+143 KVSSAKIQLDSF
-155 VDQLFPELNSFF
+155 VDQVFPELNCFF

-186 DDISKVNLTELSN
+186 QDISKINLTKLSN

-206 GKYDKSRA
+206 GKYDKNRA
-214 IELKTLASNSVGI
+214 IELKQLASRSVGI
-227 NNNALSIQIKM
+227 NNSALCIQIKM

-255 QVSDFIKKSDNVITS
+255 QVSEFIKKSDNVITS
-270 IPGIGDMTAAIIISE
+270 IPGIADTTAAIIISE

-290 RFDNPG
+290 RFNNPS

-340 QLNTKTFNTY
+340 QLNTKTFSNY
-350 YNTKRLQ
+350 YNIKRAQ

-371 LVRNI
+371 LIRII
-376 FYMLKR
+376 FYMLKN
-382 NVNNHALKVRG
+382 NVKFNLD
-393 FIKILKVY
+393 
-401 LASKLTPLS
+401 